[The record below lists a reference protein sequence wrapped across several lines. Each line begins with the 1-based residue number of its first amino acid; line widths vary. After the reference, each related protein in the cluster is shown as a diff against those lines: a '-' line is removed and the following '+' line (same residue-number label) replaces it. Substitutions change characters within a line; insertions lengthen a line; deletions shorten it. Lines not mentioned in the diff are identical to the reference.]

1 MSRTS
6 LNIHPKEFEFT
17 SQVKTFEEFSD
28 NVFHVLEINAD
39 SRNSFSIF
47 FNGDQALINAL
58 QDLKVM
64 CENKIWDLTA
74 IPSEYEDYAREPF

>member
-6 LNIHPKEFEFT
+6 LSIHPKASEFRSE
-17 SQVKTFEEFSD
+17 VKSFDEFSEYS
-28 NVFHVLEINAD
+28 FHVLELNAD
-39 SRNSFSIF
+39 ERNSVHIF
-47 FNGDQALINAL
+47 FHSDQDLINAL
-58 QDLKVM
+58 QDLKVT